1 MSSCGSR
8 KKESTAGT
16 DEKNQ
21 TQKAENKQHE
31 QAKSRIEQWLGKEA
45 SKRVASSAIVLA
57 NDIAMTAAQSANVQ
71 KAIGKLIN
79 NLFKEKKVKKR
90 TDKIADKAT
99 AGLRNKFRLLGK
111 AIAAGGISEYKKK
124 IKEKT
129 TKVTKRALEEHIR
142 QKILKDPRL
151 SKVIKS
157 FLPVLSIQGKLA
169 AATLQSNLSP
179 KVAQKVFGISLTL
192 SVKGDSKE
200 TSAKV
205 EKWISSCNGHMESQM
220 DKLFKEISNVPSV
233 KKAVE
238 NLAVEILNHPTT
250 KRELAQMM
258 INILEDKN
266 AYNAAVKV
274 YEEVAFDKGEQDI
287 HKSIINLFN
296 LPVVDTQ
303 LFLSLNNLA
312 KAKGAGNLMSKHI
325 SQISEDKKMAEL
337 IDNFLINLLVTCGDI
352 TI

>member
-1 MSSCGSR
+1 
-8 KKESTAGT
+8 
-16 DEKNQ
+16 
-21 TQKAENKQHE
+21 
-31 QAKSRIEQWLGKEA
+31 
-45 SKRVASSAIVLA
+45 
-57 NDIAMTAAQSANVQ
+57 
-71 KAIGKLIN
+71 
-79 NLFKEKKVKKR
+79 
-90 TDKIADKAT
+90 
-99 AGLRNKFRLLGK
+99 
-111 AIAAGGISEYKKK
+111 
-124 IKEKT
+124 
-129 TKVTKRALEEHIR
+129 
-142 QKILKDPRL
+142 
-151 SKVIKS
+151 
-157 FLPVLSIQGKLA
+157 
-169 AATLQSNLSP
+169 
-179 KVAQKVFGISLTL
+179 
-192 SVKGDSKE
+192 
-200 TSAKV
+200 
-205 EKWISSCNGHMESQM
+205 
-220 DKLFKEISNVPSV
+220 V